1 MGCERGEGVNIA
13 KEFFFFATMTSSCVY
28 AIYAVNTVTNVKRKH
43 LSFPKWSTML
53 MTGVFSQLRAIIAVS
68 SRAALADHLFP
79 FRFLALLF
87 CPQMNQSPHS
97 SLFTVRQRQGK
108 RPSPISSPLRIWVSL
123 TTLRPWR
130 FVSNYI
136 LRRVTP
142 CTLYFNNGDGLN
154 YMECTAIRSIHFCE
168 FILASSG
175 YGETLPLLR
184 RERKKRENWGKSFV
198 MRLFC

>member
-1 MGCERGEGVNIA
+1 
-13 KEFFFFATMTSSCVY
+13 MTSSCVY

-68 SRAALADHLFP
+68 ARAALADHLFP

-175 YGETLPLLR
+175 YGETLLPLLR
-184 RERKKRENWGKSFV
+184 RKRKKRENWGKSFV